1 MLCEATTIFM
11 WPYPTLLAAAE
22 LGHKGLK
29 APWVRKGLQD
39 PQGQQA
45 LQVLLVRRE
54 RQER

>member
-1 MLCEATTIFM
+1 M